1 MSDTHTHAT
10 ISCALL
16 DARAQ
21 LPPEE
26 QIERVPDVFDRYRI
40 QTRRAQIHLEMRME
54 LLRAEDAQEAAAIS
68 AQPGR

>member
-1 MSDTHTHAT
+1 MTDTHTHTT

-16 DARAQ
+16 DAQAQ

-26 QIERVPDVFDRYRI
+26 QVARVSDPFDRYRI
-40 QTRRAQIHLEMRME
+40 QIRRAQIHLEMRME
-54 LLRAEDAQEAAAIS
+54 LLRAEEAAAIS